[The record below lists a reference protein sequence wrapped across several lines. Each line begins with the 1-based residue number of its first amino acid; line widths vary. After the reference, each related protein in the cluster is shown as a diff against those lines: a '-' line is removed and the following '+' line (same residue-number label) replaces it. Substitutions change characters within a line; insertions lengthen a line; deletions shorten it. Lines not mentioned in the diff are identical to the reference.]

1 MRSRFASR
9 LNVAWLALVAIT
21 VAYLVLDHTADGE
34 GHPSASAAVTVS
46 AIALALVKVRA
57 VMREFMDV
65 RSAPPLLRRITDGL
79 VAVIGVALLASYL
92 VGRAVA

>member
-1 MRSRFASR
+1 
-9 LNVAWLALVAIT
+9 
-21 VAYLVLDHTADGE
+21 
-34 GHPSASAAVTVS
+34 
-46 AIALALVKVRA
+46 
-57 VMREFMDV
+57 MREFMDV